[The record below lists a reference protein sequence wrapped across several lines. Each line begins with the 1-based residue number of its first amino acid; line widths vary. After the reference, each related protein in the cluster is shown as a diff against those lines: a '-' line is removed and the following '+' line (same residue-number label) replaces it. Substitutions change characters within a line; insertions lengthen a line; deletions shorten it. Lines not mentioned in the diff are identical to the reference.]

1 MLIWGMA
8 IDQESLKKLLE
19 KSDVKAA
26 TYLKLRQKAAKK
38 PLSPRELEQYD
49 QIEAEL
55 QAQIDA
61 EQNPSP
67 VIVLTTAQ
75 LSHLFDITRQAIQN
89 WKNLGCPGNIS
100 HGHWDLKAVLKWWL
114 DNMYSG
120 TSDEDE
126 SINDVKRKYWTHKA
140 EGERIRVEK
149 EKGRLVSLDD
159 VLNAWIAR
167 LRMVRSGLDSWVD
180 RLPPLLEGKSR
191 KEIAKL
197 LRGELWTIYQN
208 FFKDG
213 IFCRTRQILSPSKQ
227 QKKKPS
233 GQKKT

>member
-1 MLIWGMA
+1 MG
-8 IDQESLKKLLE
+8 IDAENLKKLLE
-19 KSDVKAA
+19 KRDVRAI
-26 TYLKLRQKAAKK
+26 TYLQLQKKAAKK
-38 PLSPRELEQYD
+38 PLSQRELDQY
-49 QIEAEL
+49 
-55 QAQIDA
+55 AQLESEIQERIDA
-61 EQNPSP
+61 DAHPSGAL
-67 VIVLTTAQ
+67 IVTTAQ
-75 LSHLFDITRQAIQN
+75 LSGLFDITRQAIQN
-89 WKNLGCPGNIS
+89 WKSLGCPGNIS